1 MFSCKPFYDC
11 DNVSLI
17 RECECMNA
25 KNGRNTA
32 GQFSSGN
39 TGRPKGSRNKATIA
53 IESLMQG
60 QAEALTQ
67 TTVTKALEGDSVA
80 LRLCMER
87 IAPAPKDQP
96 VSFSLSKMENALDAS
111 EAAGS
116 VLTAVSEGELT
127 PIEAT
132 RVMGLI
138 DSYRRTLEL
147 TEIEQRLQALEAN

>member
-60 QAEALTQ
+60 QAEVLTQ

-80 LRLCMER
+80 LRLCMDR
-87 IAPAPKDQP
+87 IAH
-96 VSFSLSKMENALDAS
+96 
-111 EAAGS
+111 
-116 VLTAVSEGELT
+116 
-127 PIEAT
+127 
-132 RVMGLI
+132 
-138 DSYRRTLEL
+138 
-147 TEIEQRLQALEAN
+147 EQRIRLFLLAYLRWRMLWTRQKPQEAC

>member
-1 MFSCKPFYDC
+1 M
-11 DNVSLI
+11 
-17 RECECMNA
+17 
-25 KNGRNTA
+25 NGRNTDGTFA
-32 GQFSSGN
+32 TGN
-39 TGRPKGSRNKATIA
+39 AGRPKGARNKKTIA
-53 IESLMQG
+53 ITSLLEG

-80 LRLCMER
+80 LRLCMEP
-87 IAPAPKDQP
+87 IAHAPKDQP